1 MELLNGLNK
10 AQTEAVLAVEGPVMV
25 MAGAG
30 SGKTKVLTTRISYI
44 IDELGIPPSAIL
56 AVTFT
61 NKAANEMKT
70 RIANM
75 IDINT
80 KYMWISTFHSF
91 AARLLR
97 LEINHLPPYTDR
109 FTIIDEE
116 DSLKIVKQIMK
127 EEEIDEFKPK
137 EIRNVISKSKNF
149 TDFTIN
155 DPMLKD
161 TFNIVN
167 RLYERYLLDNNL
179 LDFDDLIIKTIE
191 LFKKNPNVLEK
202 YQNKFQ
208 YILVDEFQDT
218 NTLQYNLMFMLS
230 ARYHNI
236 FVVGDDFQSIYSFR
250 GAKIENIN
258 RFKKDFREHKLILLE
273 QNYRSTK
280 EILDLA
286 NVVIEKNPNQ
296 IKKVMYSNDKTGA
309 KPFYYNAQS
318 SYDETMFVVDKIR
331 DLVARG
337 DDYSDIAILYR
348 ANYISRN
355 FEDILIRYQIPYTMY
370 GGLSFFQRKEIK
382 DIIAYLRLMVNF
394 NDDFSF
400 RRIVN
405 EPKRKIGP
413 AMIEKL
419 STVAQ
424 ENNVSL
430 LNAIPIFNNKSQAG
444 VQLTNFYNT
453 IIELNE
459 KIESVD
465 LRDLVELI
473 MKKTNYEDA
482 LKADEDSY
490 SDRMENIKELKTV
503 LKETDEFY
511 SGTNEEKLQAL
522 LSDLALRTDN
532 DDSKKDKGVILSTYH
547 QVKGLEFKNVFMV
560 AMEEEIFPS
569 MNSVLDAEIEE
580 ERRICYVGITRAKD
594 RLYITNSSTRFLFGF
609 QRNLAPSRFI
619 KDMGS
624 VLFEKKKTIKV
635 ENKVKE
641 EKKEERKTSDNIFK
655 TGDKVSHKVFGDGV
669 VVSVDGATIMVAFKV
684 PYGIKTLFANHPA
697 IRKI

>member
-1 MELLNGLNK
+1 MELLNQLNK
-10 AQTEAVLAVEGPVMV
+10 AQKEAVLAVEGPVMV

-30 SGKTKVLTTRISYI
+30 SGKTRVLTTRISYI

-61 NKAANEMKT
+61 NKAANEMKK
-70 RIANM
+70 RIADM
-75 IDINT
+75 IEIDT
-80 KYMWISTFHSF
+80 RYMWISTFHSF

-97 LEINHLPPYTDR
+97 LEINNLPPYNDK

-127 EEEIDEFKPK
+127 EEEIDDYKPK
-137 EIRNVISKSKNF
+137 EIRNLISKSKNF
-149 TDFTIN
+149 TDFSIKDPELKNTFITIN
-155 DPMLKD
+155 K
-161 TFNIVN
+161 
-167 RLYERYLLDNNL
+167 LYEKYLLVNNL

-191 LFKKNPNVLEK
+191 LFKKNPRVLER

-230 ARYHNI
+230 ARYHNL

-258 RFKKDFREHKLILLE
+258 RFKKDFIEHKLILLE

-280 EILDLA
+280 QILDLA
-286 NVVIEKNPNQ
+286 NTVIEKNPNQ
-296 IKKVMYSNDKTGA
+296 IKKVMYSNDKIGP
-309 KPFYYNAQS
+309 KPFYYKAS
-318 SYDETMFVVDKIR
+318 TSYDETMFVVDKIR
-331 DLVARG
+331 DLVASG
-337 DDYSDIAILYR
+337 DDYKDIAILYR

-355 FEDILIRYQIPYTMY
+355 FEDMLVRYKIPYTMY

-382 DIIAYLRLMVNF
+382 DIIAYLRLMVNY

-413 AMIEKL
+413 SMIEKL
-419 STVAQ
+419 TLVAQ
-424 ENNVSL
+424 ANNVSL
-430 LNAIPIFNNKSQAG
+430 LNAIPLFNNKSQAG
-444 VQLTNFYNT
+444 VSLTNFYNT

-459 KIESVD
+459 SIESVD
-465 LRDLVELI
+465 LRDLIEVI
-473 MKKTNYEDA
+473 MKKTDYEEA

-511 SGTNEEKLQAL
+511 FGTNQEKLEAL

-569 MNSVLDAEIEE
+569 MNSVLDAEVEE

-594 RLYITNSSTRFLFGF
+594 RLYISHSLNRYLFGF
-609 QRNLAPSRFI
+609 QRSLAPSRFL
-619 KDMGS
+619 KDMGDS
-624 VLFEKKKTIKV
+624 LFENKKSIKV
-635 ENKVKE
+635 EKKINEEPKVE
-641 EKKEERKTSDNIFK
+641 IQSSDNEYK
-655 TGDKVSHKVFGDGV
+655 TGDKVSHKVFGDGM
-669 VVSVDGATIMVAFKV
+669 VVSTSGSTITVAFKM
-684 PYGIKTLFANHPA
+684 PYGVKTLFANHPA
-697 IRKI
+697 IRKL